1 MSLITS
7 RDEALAVFKSIEEKD
22 VSIAVFC
29 TASHWNAEAI
39 LLAADRFAKK
49 HGIEDIPV
57 SLAMTLN
64 YSHMPQAQRATYSRR
79 AIQGFVSV
87 MEHVRALCAG
97 RDSPYYNVCVMP
109 HLDHADPETDIWA
122 LTEGTKYLASVMFD
136 AQRFDLPE
144 NIERTARY
152 VGQYGHKVLV
162 EGIMDVL
169 KVCDGTQSS
178 SGGDYVERAQR
189 FVGETGVD
197 FLVADLGTE
206 QQSTASG
213 GAVYLKQRALDLT
226 RTLGRRMLVLHGT
239 SCLTDDQISGL
250 AKDGIIRVNLWT
262 KVAREAGQ
270 YAAEQLASR
279 LERIRAGDFEACES
293 RQYLDDSIEYA
304 AQSFEKFLGLFGYG
318 NLA

>member
-7 RDEALAVFKSIEEKD
+7 RDEALAVYKSVEEKD

-39 LLAADRFAKK
+39 LLAADQFAKK
-49 HGIEDIPV
+49 HGIKDIPV
-57 SLAMTLN
+57 SLAMTFN

-87 MEHVRALCAG
+87 MEHVRTLCAAK
-97 RDSPYYNVCVMP
+97 DSPYYNVCVMP

-136 AQRFDLPE
+136 AQRFNLPE
-144 NIERTARY
+144 NIARTARY
-152 VGQYGHKVLV
+152 VEQYGREVLV

-169 KVCDGTQSS
+169 KVSDGTQSR
-178 SGGDYVERAQR
+178 SGGDYVEKARR
-189 FVGETGVD
+189 FAGETGVD

-213 GAVYLKQRALDLT
+213 GSVYLKQRAIDLAQA
-226 RTLGRRMLVLHGT
+226 LGRRMLVLHGT
-239 SCLTDDQISGL
+239 SCLTDAQMNGL
-250 AKDGIIRVNLWT
+250 AGDGIIRVNLWT

-279 LERIRAGDFEACES
+279 LDRIRAGDFEACES
-293 RQYLDDSIEYA
+293 RQYLDDSIEHA
-304 AQSFEKFLGLFGYG
+304 ADSFEKFLGLFGYA
-318 NLA
+318 NLV